1 MKCCK
6 VKRKRNKRKILFV
19 VFSLIIAIAAGVF
32 LFVRNNVTPM
42 IITISNE
49 QIKRLTSDAV
59 GSAIL
64 DVMSE
69 STSVEYLSVKRDD
82 KNNITS
88 VDLDSSAVTDLAQKI
103 TLQAQK
109 NINSIGTDGIKIP
122 VGSLS
127 GVTLFTGLG
136 PDINIKIYLVGSTQ
150 TQITSE
156 FTEAGINQTLHRLYL
171 NIKSSVAVAVPGL
184 PSTVNTVTQALMS
197 EMIIVG
203 DVPQTYLKSTSV
215 GDLLD
220 LAAG

>member
-184 PSTVNTVTQALMS
+184 PSTVNTVIQALMS

>member
-1 MKCCK
+1 M
-6 VKRKRNKRKILFV
+6 
-19 VFSLIIAIAAGVF
+19 FSLIIAIAAGVF

>member
-1 MKCCK
+1 M
-6 VKRKRNKRKILFV
+6 FV